1 MKVVEDSRRCFYE
14 QSNYFYE
21 PNAPRL
27 FFYYLT
33 EKEKSECVAGD
44 FSVLVVASC
53 SVQVEIMAGAEQ
65 RSWPCCVN
73 SELKLNEKI
82 RPFC

>member
-1 MKVVEDSRRCFYE
+1 MSSRIIFT
-14 QSNYFYE
+14 NPTLLVF
-21 PNAPRL
+21 

-65 RSWPCCVN
+65 RSWPCGVN